1 MALKK
6 NKTQYYDIFCALR
19 GNEPL
24 IVARIES
31 GETRSNLR
39 GAGAEEGDEK
49 TMMR

>member
-6 NKTQYYDIFCALR
+6 KKTKYYDIFCALR
-19 GNEPL
+19 GKKPL

-39 GAGAEEGDEK
+39 GAGAEEGDEM
-49 TMMR
+49 TMRR